1 VIGAFF
7 REIYRADELGSGM
20 RKMMRYG
27 KTYGGADPQLIEGDL
42 FRMII
47 KVPEFGSQENVTPD
61 VTGEVTRQV
70 PDKYPTSTRQVT
82 TQEAAVLTT
91 ARNPST
97 RTELQKSAGFRD
109 REHFVNTCLNSLLK
123 AGFLEMTIPDKPRSS
138 KQKYRLTDAGKHLLS
153 SMQEA

>member
-42 FRMII
+42 L
-47 KVPEFGSQENVTPD
+47 
-61 VTGEVTRQV
+61 